1 MKQKILNAIAFFI
14 IGACV
19 GGITVSAIDANKV
32 KHNEQAIIDSSRGS
46 IIELNKFVNGLGQK
60 LFVSSFVDNNVST
73 TAALKVLEA
82 LTPELIKLNK
92 SLKLDCTE
100 YKNGAPVS
108 IEDENGSRKP
118 VEVLPEEIRI
128 SK

>member
-1 MKQKILNAIAFFI
+1 MDSNKNVSKTYLEAFFRKKLQL
-14 IGACV
+14 G
-19 GGITVSAIDANKV
+19 
-32 KHNEQAIIDSSRGS
+32 
-46 IIELNKFVNGLGQK
+46 VNLGQK
-60 LFVSSFVDNNVST
+60 LFVSSFVDNNVSA

-82 LTPELIKLNK
+82 LTPKLIKLNK

>member
-60 LFVSSFVDNNVST
+60 LFVSSFVDNNVSA

-82 LTPELIKLNK
+82 LTPELNK

-128 SK
+128 LK

>member
-1 MKQKILNAIAFFI
+1 MKQKILNAIVFFI

-60 LFVSSFVDNNVST
+60 LFVSSFVDNNVSA

-82 LTPELIKLNK
+82 LTPDLIKLNK
-92 SLKLDCTE
+92 SLKLDYTE

>member
-14 IGACV
+14 IGAYV

-60 LFVSSFVDNNVST
+60 LFVSSFVDNNVSA